1 MRSRRVDLNLLHVF
15 DAVMRDRS
23 LTKAAKTLDV
33 TPSAVSHALTRLRHI
48 LKDELFLRDGVEM
61 QPTPRALEIAE
72 LVRGSLTALEKVLA
86 ETPFLPAES
95 ARTFRLAGG
104 DYGGVLILPRLAERL
119 GRIAPQV
126 DLQVVPVNR
135 IDIGHQLDR
144 GAVDI
149 VFGWFDTLPPE
160 ARRRPLLTEVGVF
173 VVRAG
178 HPLTREPL
186 TPERL
191 FSFPHLVVD
200 LTAAPL
206 VRRDGF
212 LDDGG
217 VVRRVWM
224 AYALLEAE
232 GPGDLAARVAIKVP
246 HFGMVAPIIRRTEM
260 VATLPAR
267 LARLAEAEGGI
278 VVLDPLEEAAPV
290 TLEAVWH
297 ARGDHD
303 DGLQWLLAQIAEIS
317 AAVDNPA
324 PDEGISSG
332 L

>member
-23 LTKAAKTLDV
+23 LTKAAKMLDV
-33 TPSAVSHALTRLRHI
+33 TPSAVSHALTRLRRI

-61 QPTPRALEIAE
+61 RPTPRALEIAG
-72 LVRGSLTALEKVLA
+72 LISGSLTTLERLLA
-86 ETPFLPAES
+86 DTPFLPAQS
-95 ARTFRLAGG
+95 GRSFRLAGG
-104 DYGGVLILPRLAERL
+104 DYGGVLILPCLAARL
-119 GRIAPQV
+119 GRIAPHI

-135 IDIGHQLDR
+135 IDIGHQLDH

-160 ARRRPLLTEVGVF
+160 ARRRPLLTESGVF

-178 HPLTREPL
+178 HPLTSAPL

-206 VRRDGF
+206 RRQDGF

-217 VVRRVWM
+217 IVRRVWM

-232 GPGDLAARVAIKVP
+232 GRGDLAARVALTVP
-246 HFGMVAPIIRRTEM
+246 HFAMVAPIIRRTEM
-260 VATLPAR
+260 VATLPRR
-267 LARLAEAEGGI
+267 LARQAEAAGGI
-278 VVLDPLEEAAPV
+278 IVLDPLEEPASV

-303 DGLQWLLAQIAEIS
+303 AGLQWLLDQITEI
-317 AAVDNPA
+317 AATVDDPA
-324 PDEGISSG
+324 PDEGISSIF
-332 L
+332 

>member
-23 LTKAAKTLDV
+23 LTKAAKTLEV

-61 QPTPRALEIAE
+61 RPTPRALEIAG
-72 LVRGSLTALEKVLA
+72 LVRGSLTALEQVLA
-86 ETPFLPAES
+86 QTPFLPAES
-95 ARTFRLAGG
+95 ARSFRLAGG
-104 DYGGVLILPRLAERL
+104 DYGGVLILPRLAARL
-119 GRIAPQV
+119 GRVAPHL

-144 GAVDI
+144 GGVDI
-149 VFGWFDTLPPE
+149 VFGWFDTLPPD
-160 ARRRPLLTEVGVF
+160 ARRRPLLTESGVF

-178 HPLTREPL
+178 HPLTQAPL

-191 FSFPHLVVD
+191 FGFPHLVVD
-200 LTAAPL
+200 LTGAPL
-206 VRRDGF
+206 LRQDGF

-217 VVRRVWM
+217 LVRRVWM
-224 AYALLEAE
+224 AYSLLEAE
-232 GPGDLAARVAIKVP
+232 RRGDLAARVALTVP
-246 HFGMVAPIIRRTEM
+246 HFGMVGPIIRRTEM
-260 VATLPAR
+260 VATLPER
-267 LARLAEAEGGI
+267 LARQAAAAGGI
-278 VVLDPLEEAAPV
+278 TVLDPLEEPAPV

-303 DGLQWLLAQIAEIS
+303 AGLQWLLAQIAEIC
-317 AAVDNPA
+317 ATVDDPA
-324 PDEGISSG
+324 PDEGFSSA